1 MSKQGLWNLSFLEL
15 SDNAISEVASD
26 TFVNVTSLRT
36 LRLRDN
42 RLSTGAALAPLYQLE
57 ELDFSGNALVGPLE
71 PKSLPAFPRL
81 RTLIFDRNQ
90 LSSVRLGA
98 LTGLPSLQSL
108 SLRDNQIDVLEDH
121 AFKVKKLLN
130 SHVLHQTSII
140 SPSIIIIWMWK
151 LLRIYYGVTSLY
163 FMSEINA
170 LSFSVKP
177 EMTST
182 SLLFCLRIWK
192 ASVFSFPWLKN
203 YVLYTI

>member
-1 MSKQGLWNLSFLEL
+1 MSKQGLWNLSFLDL

-81 RTLIFDRNQ
+81 RTLILDRNQ

-121 AFKVKKLLN
+121 AFKVKRQFNSMIFTRCPPNAIFLLIL
-130 SHVLHQTSII
+130 LHQV
-140 SPSIIIIWMWK
+140 PSILDSMRRRLIW
-151 LLRIYYGVTSLY
+151 RV
-163 FMSEINA
+163 
-170 LSFSVKP
+170 
-177 EMTST
+177 
-182 SLLFCLRIWK
+182 
-192 ASVFSFPWLKN
+192 SFPL
-203 YVLYTI
+203 